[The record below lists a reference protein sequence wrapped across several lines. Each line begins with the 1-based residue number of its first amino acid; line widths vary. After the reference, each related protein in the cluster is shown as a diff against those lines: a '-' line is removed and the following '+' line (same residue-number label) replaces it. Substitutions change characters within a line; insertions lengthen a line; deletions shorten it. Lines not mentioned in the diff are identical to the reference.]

1 MPDALSELK
10 SVVRKDAMIR
20 RDALPA
26 DVRAQA
32 AETIAARPFPIEI
45 APGAIVSGFFPL
57 KTEINP
63 IPLMRK
69 LAAQGAQLALP
80 VIDARG
86 KPLIMRAFAFGDDL
100 GVRPVGHPRANRQ
113 STRSRARHPASCR
126 CSPSTGG
133 AIGSATAR
141 VTTT

>member
-1 MPDALSELK
+1 MSDTISELK

-32 AETIAARPFPIEI
+32 AETIAARPFPLAI
-45 APGAIVSGFFPL
+45 APGTIVSGFFPL

-69 LAAQGAQLALP
+69 LAAQGARLALP

-86 KPLIMRAFAFGDDL
+86 KPLIMRAYAFGDEL
-100 GVRPVGHPRANRQ
+100 KSGQWGIREPKPRC
-113 STRSRARHPASCR
+113 TGSRA
-126 CSPSTGG
+126 
-133 AIGSATAR
+133 
-141 VTTT
+141 